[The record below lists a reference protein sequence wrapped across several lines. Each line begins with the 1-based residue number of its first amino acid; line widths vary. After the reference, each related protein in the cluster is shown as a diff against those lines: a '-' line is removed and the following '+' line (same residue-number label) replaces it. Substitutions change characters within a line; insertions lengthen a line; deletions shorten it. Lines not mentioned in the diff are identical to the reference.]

1 MRKISLDEL
10 SIFQTVA
17 IEGGILRASEKLGRV
32 PSNVTKRVKQLED
45 HLGVKLFRRQGRG
58 IELTEEGRALLK
70 YAGQILHLADEIEH
84 EFRQEITGRILRLG
98 ALESAASVKLPPYL
112 SEFHTRFPGA
122 TIELQTGT
130 TDALLRLID
139 NNSIE
144 AAFISEPFQAENVNS
159 REVFEEELELIA
171 PKGVLNLADV
181 AALGRKTV
189 VAFPQ
194 GCSYR
199 KRLISWL
206 QELQVIP
213 ERFMELGSYHA
224 IVACVT
230 AGTGISIVPKGV
242 LDNAVSSTLIERF
255 PMPAGFSRNKTHLV
269 WRGEPSRSLK
279 EFMGMLK
286 VAS

>member
-1 MRKISLDEL
+1 MRKINLDEL
-10 SIFQTVA
+10 SIFQSVA
-17 IEGGILRASEKLGRV
+17 MEGGILRASEKLGRV

-45 HLGVKLFRRQGRG
+45 RLGVKLFRRQGRG
-58 IELTEEGRALLK
+58 IELTEEGRALLIRTNR
-70 YAGQILHLADEIEH
+70 ILQMADEIEQ
-84 EFRQEITGRILRLG
+84 EFSQELTGRVLRIG

-112 SEFHTRFPGA
+112 SKFHTKFPET

-139 NNSIE
+139 SSSIE
-144 AAFISEPFQAENVNS
+144 AAFISEPFLADNLNS

-171 PKGVLNLADV
+171 PKGVQNLNDV
-181 AALGRKTV
+181 TALGRKTV

-206 QELQVIP
+206 QELQAIP

-242 LDNAVSSTLIERF
+242 LDNAVSSKLIERF
-255 PMPAGFSRNKTHLV
+255 PMPKEFRSNKTHLV
-269 WRGEPSRSLK
+269 WRGEPSRSLN
-279 EFMGMLK
+279 EFMGMLELTQ
-286 VAS
+286 

>member
-1 MRKISLDEL
+1 MRKINLDEL
-10 SIFQTVA
+10 SIFKAVA
-17 IEGGILRASEKLGRV
+17 EEGGVLRASEKLGRV

-45 HLGVKLFRRQGRG
+45 HLGVKLLRRQGRG
-58 IELTEEGRALLK
+58 VELTEEGRSLLGH
-70 YAGQILHLADEIEH
+70 ASRILQMADDIEQ
-84 EFRQEITGRILRLG
+84 EFTSEVTGRTLRIG

-112 SEFHTRFPGA
+112 SKFHEKYPGV

-139 NNSIE
+139 NSNIE
-144 AAFISEPFQAENVNS
+144 AAFISEPFLADNVDS
-159 REVFEEELELIA
+159 CEVFEEELELIT
-171 PKGVLNLADV
+171 PKGVRDLDQV
-181 AALGRKTV
+181 AELGRKTV
-189 VAFPQ
+189 VAFPL

-206 QELQVIP
+206 QALQVTP

-242 LDNAVSSTLIERF
+242 LDNAVSSKLIERF
-255 PMPAGFSRNKTHLV
+255 ALPHDFKSNKTHLV
-269 WRGEPSRSLK
+269 WRGEPSRPLK
-279 EFMGMLK
+279 ELMGMLEL
-286 VAS
+286 SL